1 MSPVLFDTAIFVYAA
16 GRESPHRDPCRAL
29 LELAGA
35 GSVSAVV
42 SADLLQEFVHQ
53 RARKTGDRQ
62 LAVEQAHE
70 IPGTCVVLDLTLQD
84 AERALDLFAAHP
96 ELHAR
101 DAVFAAVALERNIR
115 HVISPDRAFDAVP
128 GFVRVDPLDAAAV
141 AALGV

>member
-16 GRESPHRDPCRAL
+16 GAESPHRDPCRAL

-53 RARKTGDRQ
+53 RARKTGDRH
-62 LAVEQAHE
+62 LAVAQAHE
-70 IPGTCVVLDLTLQD
+70 IPGTCEVLDLTLQD
-84 AERALDLFAAHP
+84 AERALEVFEAHP

-101 DAVFAAVALERNIR
+101 DAVFAAVALERDIR
-115 HVISPDRAFDAVP
+115 HVVSPDRAFDAVP
-128 GFVRVDPLDAAAV
+128 GLVRVDPLDAAAV